1 MEGFMQKQYSAI
13 CENVSKWRTFFIYR
27 TVQSKKLENSHFR
40 LQFAY
45 LLKCSA
51 FFFFWCCLSSLTSDR
66 PTFLWDSFICWHRC
80 IYTTDEWGYFC
91 LVLVM
96 AAAARLD
103 CELKSPIIC
112 HCLYLP
118 NKIFVKIIVIVQ
130 TTDLSF
136 LLESSTQVKFFVFH
150 FLVTGPTVQEK
161 KKKKKEGG
169 RGGRS

>member
-1 MEGFMQKQYSAI
+1 
-13 CENVSKWRTFFIYR
+13 
-27 TVQSKKLENSHFR
+27 
-40 LQFAY
+40 
-45 LLKCSA
+45 
-51 FFFFWCCLSSLTSDR
+51 
-66 PTFLWDSFICWHRC
+66 
-80 IYTTDEWGYFC
+80 
-91 LVLVM
+91 M

-161 KKKKKEGG
+161 KKKKGGGERGKKLGRENMLTVKKATSKESFDFV
-169 RGGRS
+169 RGDKRNVVTSE